1 MNIKYRHSASKTNTF
16 IDSPAFWVINE
27 LFDFESDPNARMVMG
42 LTAEDAANHALENQI
57 TDEDT
62 ITDYSTKKY
71 LEHGLE
77 TTEECEWSGIIANKF
92 VQNLREFGD
101 VVSFQNE
108 LQVPG
113 KKYGLKYDIIGKTDF
128 EFKDVIIDT
137 KATAYI
143 RRLKTKGNIVDPKWY
158 PKAADVR
165 QQCLYRELFGKET
178 MLMYCSPKDEY
189 CVDMTERNEL
199 KVLLDAMKH
208 IEAILDICKTK
219 EDVVRITPL
228 VCDNFRW
235 KGTPTSVDF
244 AKEIWTKVMK

>member
-108 LQVPG
+108 IQVPG

>member
-42 LTAEDAANHALENQI
+42 LAAEDAANHALEKQI

-77 TTEECEWSGIIANKF
+77 TTDECAWSGIIANKF
-92 VQNLREFGD
+92 VNNLREFGD

-113 KKYGLKYDIIGKTDF
+113 KKYGLKYDIVGKTDF
-128 EFKDVIIDT
+128 EFKDVIVDT

-143 RRLKTKGNIVDPKWY
+143 RRLKAGNVDAKWY

-178 MLMYCSPKDEY
+178 MLLYCSPKDQY
-189 CVDMTERNEL
+189 CVDMTERDEL

>member
-77 TTEECEWSGIIANKF
+77 TTDECSWSGIIANKF

-113 KKYGLKYDIIGKTDF
+113 KKYGLKYDIVGKTDF

-143 RRLKTKGNIVDPKWY
+143 KRLKSGLVDAKWY

-189 CVDMTERNEL
+189 CVDMTERDEL

-235 KGTPTSVDF
+235 KGTPISVDF

>member
-42 LTAEDAANHALENQI
+42 LAAEDAANHALENQI

-77 TTEECEWSGIIANKF
+77 TTDECAWSGIIANKF

-113 KKYGLKYDIIGKTDF
+113 KKYGLKYDIVGKTDF

-143 RRLKTKGNIVDPKWY
+143 RRLKAGHVDPKWY
-158 PKAADVR
+158 PKD
-165 QQCLYRELFGKET
+165 Q
-178 MLMYCSPKDEY
+178 Y
-189 CVDMTERNEL
+189 CVDMTERDEL